1 MLVLMRKPSE
11 VIHIGADVRVVVT
24 KVRGNCVYIGID
36 APKTTVILRGE
47 VKERI
52 DRGEDAKLPPKG
64 ERPKVAAEEQ
74 VQTVVV
80 VEAPTKSTSFGK
92 ALNTALSTIQG
103 EVESLASKA

>member
-1 MLVLMRKPSE
+1 MLVLMRKPTE
-11 VIHIGADVRVVVT
+11 VIHIGTDVRVVVT

-64 ERPKVAAEEQ
+64 EKQ
-74 VQTVVV
+74 KVV
-80 VEAPTKSTSFGK
+80 VEEQQLSAVVTETPAKPTTFGK
-92 ALNTALSTIQG
+92 ALNTALSTIQT

>member
-1 MLVLMRKPSE
+1 MRKPSE

-36 APKTTVILRGE
+36 APKSTTILRGE

-64 ERPKVAAEEQ
+64 ERQKVAAEE
-74 VQTVVV
+74 QTVVV
-80 VEAPTKSTSFGK
+80 VEAPLKPTTFGK
-92 ALNTALSTIQG
+92 ALNTALTTIQG